1 MEQINKETERGLK
14 LVNNIVF
21 SSIESAQRF
30 FKHSRKYKDCVMVYD
45 TEMVPG
51 MVTAHV
57 FKEEFFFV
65 NNKED

>member
-21 SSIESAQRF
+21 SSMESAKRF
-30 FKHSRKYKDCVMVYD
+30 FKQSKKYKDCVMVYD

-57 FKEEFFFV
+57 FQEVEIKI
-65 NNKED
+65 NN

>member
-1 MEQINKETERGLK
+1 MGQINKETERGLK

-21 SSIESAQRF
+21 SSIESAKRF
-30 FKHSRKYKDCVMVYD
+30 FKQSKKYKDCVMVYD

-57 FKEEFFFV
+57 FQEVEIEI
-65 NNKED
+65 NN